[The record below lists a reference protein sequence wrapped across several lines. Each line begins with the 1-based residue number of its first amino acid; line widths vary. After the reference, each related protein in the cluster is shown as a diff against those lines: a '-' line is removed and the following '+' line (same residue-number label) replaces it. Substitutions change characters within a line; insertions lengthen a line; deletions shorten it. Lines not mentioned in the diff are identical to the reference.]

1 MKWWNYYNDTNIR
14 TNNPC
19 EGFNNR
25 LNSYFSK
32 KPTFYNLINVLAREE
47 LLMKKDYE
55 MSIMNGFKKFYKIA
69 NGRGEYL
76 DFLPYYIE
84 KEELIQG
91 SGLKAK
97 REKINLFKR
106 MQHLTHDMENVFQEV
121 TNDNIKVNSTL
132 IDI

>member
-1 MKWWNYYNDTNIR
+1 MR

-55 MSIMNGFKKFYKIA
+55 MSITNGFKKCYKIA
-69 NGRGEYL
+69 NGPGEYL

-84 KEELIQG
+84 KEELIRG

-97 REKINLFKR
+97 KEKINLWYEASLKLPFK
-106 MQHLTHDMENVFQEV
+106 
-121 TNDNIKVNSTL
+121 
-132 IDI
+132 